1 MLDYF
6 HVFINLIQKN
16 YINKDKKKKA
26 TYFVFDNK
34 TPEQTTVKK
43 QVESKT
49 FAHKKEAN
57 NFDSEKK
64 EDKTRQVLAAQ
75 KKLQITF
82 PKTVAYPYLQK

>member
-1 MLDYF
+1 MS
-6 HVFINLIQKN
+6 FISFFKTIR
-16 YINKDKKKKA
+16 KA
-26 TYFVFDNK
+26 
-34 TPEQTTVKK
+34 
-43 QVESKT
+43 
-49 FAHKKEAN
+49 KELEKHSTH

>member
-1 MLDYF
+1 MKIDVHKYYDIVVQNWFKDVSYKAVRKIYF
-6 HVFINLIQKN
+6 EFPIDEPREIFPPS
-16 YINKDKKKKA
+16 I
-26 TYFVFDNK
+26 
-34 TPEQTTVKK
+34 
-43 QVESKT
+43 
-49 FAHKKEAN
+49 N